1 MFTISI
7 TTKLHFTKRTE
18 GRSVVS
24 TVHSLDLTTRYISN
38 WCSENTLTSE
48 SNPVHTPNKY
58 FTHIDLLIIVMNFTL
73 KIGPKT
79 FIENQ
84 I

>member
-1 MFTISI
+1 MLMISI
-7 TTKLHFTKRTE
+7 TNKIHFTIRTE

-38 WCSENTLTSE
+38 WCIENTLISE
-48 SNPVHTPNKY
+48 SNLLHTPNKY